1 MKIVPYN
8 PEYHDELTQILREY
22 LVFTG
27 EAIRVPPW
35 NHEIDVEKHL
45 GVTLKN
51 LHDFAPPK
59 GEILL
64 AVIDGHIAGTS
75 TVKMIRGAT
84 AELKRMY
91 VKPEF
96 QGKKIG
102 HALVLKSIEI
112 ARGLGATQMLL
123 DTPPPFKP
131 AHKLYQ
137 RHGFTFCDEYPEV
150 GIPEELKFNWLYMHR
165 TL

>member
-8 PEYHDELTQILREY
+8 PEYHDELTQMLREY

-59 GEILL
+59 GEILI
-64 AVIDGHIAGTS
+64 AVIDRNIAGTS
-75 TVKMIRGAT
+75 TVKMIRAAT

-96 QGKKIG
+96 QEKRL
-102 HALVLKSIEI
+102 AMRL
-112 ARGLGATQMLL
+112 
-123 DTPPPFKP
+123 F
-131 AHKLYQ
+131 
-137 RHGFTFCDEYPEV
+137 
-150 GIPEELKFNWLYMHR
+150 
-165 TL
+165 